1 MLYFI
6 LSDIE
11 DFPKPP
17 RRIPQ
22 NRSIVHNASDG
33 ADPCVPATPLT
44 EPLVL
49 SRPYQVHPAPVV
61 WLLIEE
67 PVAIGHIAGE
77 DVIDVEAVHD
87 IGAIIHQFH
96 DLTSELDT
104 LIQPHVEQPRLL
116 ILNERGIISKA
127 QRNRSMVYTFL

>member
-17 RRIPQ
+17 CGILQ
-22 NRSIVHNASDG
+22 SRSVIHNASDG
-33 ADPCVPATPLT
+33 ADPCVPAAPLT

-67 PVAIGHIAGE
+67 PVAICHIAGE
-77 DVIDVEAVHD
+77 DVIGVEEVHD

-96 DLTSELDT
+96 DLTSKLNT
-104 LIQPHVEQPRLL
+104 LIQPHVE
-116 ILNERGIISKA
+116 
-127 QRNRSMVYTFL
+127 